1 MPFNNIIMDNYNG
14 CDDSVKDS
22 ISQIKS
28 DIRQLKGLNYPFF
41 KVKGAAVF
49 LGLSERRVYSLISD
63 GDIAYYKN
71 KQGKIRFSRKQLND
85 YETYK
90 EFPVNAKMN

>member
-1 MPFNNIIMDNYNG
+1 VKNNEYEEY
-14 CDDSVKDS
+14 SFKEA
-22 ISQIKS
+22 ISQIKT
-28 DIRQLKGLNYPFF
+28 DIKELKGLNAPFY
-41 KVKGAAVF
+41 KVKGASVY

-71 KQGKIRFSRKQLND
+71 KQGKIRFSRKQLDD

-90 EFPVNAKMN
+90 EFPVNAKNN

>member
-1 MPFNNIIMDNYNG
+1 MENYNG
-14 CDDSVKDS
+14 CEDWVKDS
-22 ISQIKS
+22 ISQIKT
-28 DIRQLKGLNYPFF
+28 DIRTLKGLNAPFY
-41 KVKGAAVF
+41 KVKGASVY

-71 KQGKIRFSRKQLND
+71 KQGKIRFSRKQLED

-90 EFPVNAKMN
+90 EFPVNAKNN

>member
-1 MPFNNIIMDNYNG
+1 MYKEYR
-14 CDDSVKDS
+14 CDDELKESV
-22 ISQIKS
+22 SQIKQQVS
-28 DIRQLKGLNYPFF
+28 ELRGLNTPFY
-41 KVKGAAVF
+41 KVKGASVY

-90 EFPVNAKMN
+90 EFPVNAKTN